1 MRMFTEIHFPIEIL
15 PKELDNYLAKGWF
28 RMGQMIFT
36 CHVLCFRDHVY
47 STVWI
52 RLALEDYSFKKSMRK
67 LLLKNDKRFRTI
79 IRKAIFDREKQKLYE
94 GHKERFE
101 GYIPNTLNES
111 LFGMEEEN
119 LYDTYEVCV
128 YEKDKLIAVSFF
140 DLGSDSIASIM
151 GLYDPDYGQFSLGI
165 YTMLC
170 EIQYGKEHD
179 KKYYYPG
186 YVVPDYKRF
195 DYKLRVG
202 EMDYYDVPTGEWK
215 PIEELKKEVL
225 PAEIMRGM
233 LSLLQEALAEK
244 GIFSKLL
251 IYPFYDKDL
260 FGYEEKEFLQ
270 SPLIL
275 NIQTPL
281 NEKNELLFVK
291 IDLVKKKFWL
301 CKGGKVFNMLP
312 VLMSSFVESFDKQKS
327 FLDFILIEDTLAVND
342 VVSEMVEAVEFY
354 IDPPNQE

>member
-36 CHVLCFRDHVY
+36 CHVLCFKDQVY

-52 RLALEDYSFKKSMRK
+52 RLGLENYTFQKSMRK
-67 LLLKNDKRFRTI
+67 LLLKNSKRFRTI
-79 IRKAIFDREKQKLYE
+79 IREAVFDTEKQKLYE

-101 GYIPNTLNES
+101 GYIPNTLKES

-119 LYDTYEVCV
+119 LYNTYEVCV
-128 YEKDKLIAVSFF
+128 YENDELIAASFF
-140 DLGSDSIASIM
+140 DIGSDSIASIM
-151 GLYDPDYGQFSLGI
+151 GLYNPDYAQYSLGI

-170 EIQYGKEHD
+170 EIQYGIEEN
-179 KKYYYPG
+179 KKFYYPG
-186 YVVPDYKRF
+186 YVVPSYKKF

-202 EMDYYDVPTGEWK
+202 RMDFYDVPSEEW
-215 PIEELKKEVL
+215 ISIDALKEDLL
-225 PAEIMRGM
+225 PAETMRGM
-233 LSLLQEALAEK
+233 LSALKEALTEK
-244 GIFSKLL
+244 QIMSRLL

-275 NIQTPL
+275 NIQTPM
-281 NEKNELLFVK
+281 NAKNELFFVE
-291 IDLVKKKFWL
+291 IDLVKKEYRL

-312 VLMSSFVESFDKQKS
+312 VLMSSFLESFDKQKS
-327 FLDFILIEDTLAVND
+327 FLDFILIEETLAVNSS
-342 VVSEMVEAVEFY
+342 VAEIAAAVDFY
-354 IDPPNQE
+354 NKHPNS